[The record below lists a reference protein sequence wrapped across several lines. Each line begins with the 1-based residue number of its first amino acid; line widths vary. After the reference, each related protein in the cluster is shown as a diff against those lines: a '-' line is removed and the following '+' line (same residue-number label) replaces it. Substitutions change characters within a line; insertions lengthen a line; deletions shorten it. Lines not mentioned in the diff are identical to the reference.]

1 MKILTYLRASIFRSS
16 SAAFELAKDN
26 NKYRSFAERIITVK
40 NERLYREVV
49 VKNSKRDFFIQG
61 KIPQYNYF
69 LEEMSKGKTTM
80 TNSDQQKITNL
91 ALTPGIKN
99 IVDNSIKSKKDE
111 RNLNEPTYFS
121 TSDRAIILF
130 GKENLI

>member
-99 IVDNSIKSKKDE
+99 IVDNSMK
-111 RNLNEPTYFS
+111 
-121 TSDRAIILF
+121 
-130 GKENLI
+130 

>member
-1 MKILTYLRASIFRSS
+1 MKIVTYLRATVFRSG

-26 NKYRSFAERIITVK
+26 NKYRSFAERLITVK

-49 VKNSKRDFFIQG
+49 KKDSKRDFFIID
-61 KIPQYNYF
+61 KISKYNDF
-69 LEEMSKGKTTM
+69 LNEMSNEKTTM
-80 TNSDQQKITNL
+80 LDAKQKKVTNV
-91 ALTPGIKN
+91 ALKSGIKN
-99 IVDNSIKSKKDE
+99 VVDNSMKSKKDE